1 MTAWVIPSVQ
11 TIIHNK
17 VHESTSMIQLLLYAH
32 SDPENTHFI
41 FISDSAIPP
50 VKTFDQVYTDLVNDQ
65 TSRFWFDQIN
75 EYI

>member
-1 MTAWVIPSVQ
+1 MTMDHSISPNVNI
-11 TIIHNK
+11 TRIY
-17 VHESTSMIQLLLYAH
+17 SMIQLLLYAH